1 MPLNVIIETKLKFD
15 DSDIETLKL
24 IGKIGNLSFK
34 EKTNENVIS
43 FVISGMNIHV
53 INEGIIDFD
62 AKIKT
67 LEEQNEKLINEISR
81 SYQML
86 SNSNFVD
93 RAPKD
98 KLDAEKKKA
107 FDYIEQYNESIK
119 ILQELGKNLESVEVV
134 KNLNALLKGE

>member
-1 MPLNVIIETKLKFD
+1 
-15 DSDIETLKL
+15 
-24 IGKIGNLSFK
+24 
-34 EKTNENVIS
+34 
-43 FVISGMNIHV
+43 
-53 INEGIIDFD
+53 
-62 AKIKT
+62 
-67 LEEQNEKLINEISR
+67 
-81 SYQML
+81 ML

-119 ILQELGKNLESVEVV
+119 ILQELGKNLECVEVV

>member
-1 MPLNVIIETKLKFD
+1 MNV
-15 DSDIETLKL
+15 
-24 IGKIGNLSFK
+24 
-34 EKTNENVIS
+34 
-43 FVISGMNIHV
+43 HV

-67 LEEQNEKLINEISR
+67 LEEQNDKLINEISR

-119 ILQELGKNLESVEVV
+119 ILQELGKNLECVEVV